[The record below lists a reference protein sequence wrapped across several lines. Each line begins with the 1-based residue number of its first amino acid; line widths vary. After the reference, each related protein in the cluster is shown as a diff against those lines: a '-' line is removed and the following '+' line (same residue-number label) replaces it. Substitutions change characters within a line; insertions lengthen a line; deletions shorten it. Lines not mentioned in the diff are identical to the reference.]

1 MTTRRIVI
9 LSEAKD
15 LCPCIRN
22 RHRRSIPG
30 GKIDSNINTYSN
42 ERKDRAE
49 MMQSAA
55 SELLQRI
62 EQRGAVVGIIGLG
75 YVGLPLAVELARAGF
90 RVIGFDIDETRLA
103 ALN

>member
-75 YVGLPLAVELARAGF
+75 YVGLPCRSNWRAPVF
-90 RVIGFDIDETRLA
+90 ASSASTSMKRASPR
-103 ALN
+103 